1 MSQAQNGFKSESAKL
16 PQLPKSSGGLF
27 FSSQFCKRSKHL
39 PLGTS
44 LSGQTGI
51 ITGASSGIGHA
62 CAKMLLDLEISHLII
77 SALTQAEADF
87 TVGILRER
95 HPNAK
100 IDGWVL
106 DLTSYQSIH
115 DFVARCATQ
124 LSRIDFAILNA
135 GAAFGYFKR
144 CEKTGHEMVF
154 QVNFLST
161 MLLSVLLVPVLKS
174 KDPPGRPSRLVIVNS
189 GTAMHAE
196 FPQHKAERILPAFD
210 VEENFDP
217 MGQYANTKFLA
228 HLFVDKLSRFVSPDD
243 VVINLV
249 DPGLTSGTNILEGA
263 SMSTQIGFNWL
274 RAIAGRSLE
283 DAASAYIDAIVT
295 RGKDSHGSFIMDWD
309 IYPYGKFYYDPKREE
324 IQEKLWDEMLKE
336 FEFATIQDT
345 VKCMK

>member
-1 MSQAQNGFKSESAKL
+1 MHQVQNEFRSESAKL

-27 FSSQFCKRSKHL
+27 FSSQFCSRSNKL
-39 PLGTS
+39 PPGTS

-87 TVGILRER
+87 TVDVFRES

-115 DFVARCATQ
+115 DFVARCSTQ
-124 LSRIDFAILNA
+124 LPRIDFVILNA
-135 GAAFGYFKR
+135 GVAFGYFKR
-144 CEKTGHEMVF
+144 CEQTGHEMCSCY
-154 QVNFLST
+154 QYSSQRI
-161 MLLSVLLVPVLKS
+161 LLGSPAVWS
-174 KDPPGRPSRLVIVNS
+174 FVNS

-210 VEENFDP
+210 VEEDFDP
-217 MGQYANTKFLA
+217 MGQYTNTKFLA
-228 HLFVDKLSRFVSPDD
+228 HLFIDKLSRLVSADD

-263 SMSTQIGFNWL
+263 NMSTQIAFNWL
-274 RAIAGRSLE
+274 RAVAGRTLE
-283 DAASAYIDAIVT
+283 DAASAYVDAIVT
-295 RGKDSHGSFIMDWD
+295 RGKESHGSFIMDWN
-309 IYPYGKFYYDPKREE
+309 IYPYGKFYYDTKREE
-324 IQEKLWDEMLKE
+324 VQEKLWDEMLKE
-336 FEFATIQDT
+336 FEFAMLQNS
-345 VKCMK
+345 VNCMKQRSSI